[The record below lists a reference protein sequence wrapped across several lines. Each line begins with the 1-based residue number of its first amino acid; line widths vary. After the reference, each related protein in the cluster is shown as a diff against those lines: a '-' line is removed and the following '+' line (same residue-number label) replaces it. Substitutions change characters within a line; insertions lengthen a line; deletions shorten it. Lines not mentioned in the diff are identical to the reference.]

1 MTNNL
6 KEIREFINQWKER
19 AIQFYFE
26 ELDNYNEIFKE
37 RNEISREL
45 RRLEKINS
53 DLWEQVKSEED
64 YDKLSKEIEKNNFEL
79 NEVEK
84 QYKIA
89 NEIARKKAK
98 EIELSSFV
106 KDALCYGKES
116 KNRIIKLVER
126 EAVAKEKMLIAR
138 VNNAVGIIL
147 EAKALYVGVNGEL
160 NGYIKGEDGTCKIE
174 TIYAGG
180 YNIQCLHYRVLVK
193 KV

>member
-6 KEIREFINQWKER
+6 KEIREFIEQWKER

-37 RNEISREL
+37 RNEIGREL
-45 RRLEKINS
+45 RRLEKINN
-53 DLWEQVKSEED
+53 DLWKQVESEED

-138 VNNAVGIIL
+138 VNKAVGIIL

-160 NGYIKGEDGTCKIE
+160 NGYIKGENGTCKIE